1 MVKRVFQIIM
11 IMIMTF
17 AFIGI
22 LQTVVNAADEEGN
35 VVVVLDPGHGGS
47 DPGAANSRFGLRES
61 EINYKIAIYAK
72 EELEKYEGVKV
83 YLTRYADN
91 PSIYDRGEFAKN
103 YNADLVVSIHI
114 NSSTSQSARGAEIW
128 VTQDNS
134 QVEYYEGSKIVGEK
148 ILYRLA
154 RLGLQDHGVST
165 RSGKPNEWYPS
176 GVVKDYY
183 GIIRYPM
190 NYGIRSLLVEHCYIS
205 SDADCQQF
213 LNSDEK
219 LKNLGVADAQ
229 GIVEAYNL
237 QLKGQGREPVRQM
250 RLDKTEL
257 ELEISSTN
265 PEPTAQLN
273 TIITPTNAYMQG
285 ADWYSSNPDV
295 VRVWNGHLRG
305 LKEGEATITAISW
318 NNQRIA
324 KCKVRVTKPAVPV
337 TDITVDK
344 TSQTV
349 NIDETGDI
357 IVSFNP
363 SNATNQTLVWESSD
377 PEVVRI
383 WNGHFRGL
391 KEGKSIITATSI
403 AGGKQVSCEVYVKD
417 PSKIY
422 LEDINLEKTEY
433 QININEAIDIPFEI
447 TPENATNAE
456 LDWISSN
463 PDILRVYNNRF
474 RGLQA
479 GTAEVII
486 RTRIG
491 PVVEKRIKVTIKDPG
506 TVQDIILD
514 KTEYTINEDE
524 AVDIPFKVK
533 PEFAT
538 NGELDWISS
547 NPDILR
553 VYNNRF
559 RGLKEGTAEVI
570 IRTRTGPMVEK
581 RIQVRVVKPGKTY
594 VESVTTDQEEYT
606 AYVGQAI
613 DLTYDYAPTNSENA
627 QFEWYAEDQEIIR
640 VYNNRFRGL
649 KEGTTNIV
657 VKTLDGL
664 YVKKI
669 KVTIKGSQ
677 VNVQDII
684 LDQTEYTVDENEA
697 VDIPFSYT
705 PEYATNAEFDWI
717 SSNPEILRVY
727 NNRFRG
733 LKEGVAEVIVRTR
746 DGSLEKR
753 IKVKVQKPGKV
764 YVEDIITDKE
774 EYVASVDEAVDL
786 TYTCTPQNS
795 ENTQLEWY
803 AENPE
808 IIRVYNNRFRGLK
821 KGTTYIVVRTLDGM
835 FEKKVKVTIQ

>member
-1 MVKRVFQIIM
+1 MKRVFQIIM
-11 IMIMTF
+11 IMIVAF
-17 AFIGI
+17 VFIGI
-22 LQTVVNAADEEGN
+22 LQTTVNAADEEGN
-35 VVVVLDPGHGGS
+35 LVIVLDPGHGGS
-47 DPGAANSRFGLRES
+47 DPGASNSRFGLKES
-61 EINYKIAIYAK
+61 DINYKIATYAK
-72 EELEKYEGVKV
+72 QELERYEGVKV
-83 YLTRYADN
+83 YLTRYADC
-91 PSIYDRGEFAKN
+91 PSIYDRGEFAKR

-114 NSSTSQSARGAEIW
+114 NSSESQSARGAEVW

-134 QVEYYEGSKIVGEK
+134 QVEYYERSKIVGEK

-165 RSGKPNEWYPS
+165 CSGQPNEWYPS
-176 GVVKDYY
+176 GIVKDYY

-213 LNSDEK
+213 LNSDAK

-250 RLDKTEL
+250 RLNTTEL
-257 ELEISSTN
+257 QLEISNTN

-305 LKEGEATITAISW
+305 LKEGVSTITAISW

-324 KCKVRVTKPAVPV
+324 KCTVRVTKSAVPV
-337 TDITVDK
+337 TNITVDK

-349 NIDETGDI
+349 NINETGDI

-363 SNATNQTLVWESSD
+363 SNATNKTLVWESSD

-391 KEGKSIITATSI
+391 KEGRSTITATSI
-403 AGGKQVSCEVYVKD
+403 AGGKQASCVVYVKD

-422 LEDINLEKTEY
+422 LTDIQLEKTDY
-433 QININEAIDIPFEI
+433 QININQAVDIPFTI
-447 TPENATNAE
+447 TPENATNAA

-463 PDILRVYNNRF
+463 PDVLRVYNNRF
-474 RGLQA
+474 RGLKA

-486 RTRIG
+486 RTRTG

-506 TVQDIILD
+506 KVQDIVLD
-514 KTEYTINEDE
+514 KTEYTVNENQ
-524 AVDIPFKVK
+524 AVDISFKVT

-538 NGELDWISS
+538 NAELDWISS
-547 NPDILR
+547 NPNILR

-581 RIQVRVVKPGKTY
+581 RIQVKVVKPGKIY
-594 VESVTTDQEEYT
+594 VESVTTDQAEYT
-606 AYVGQAI
+606 AYIGQAI
-613 DLTYDYAPTNSENA
+613 DLSYNYAPANSNNA
-627 QFEWYAEDQEIIR
+627 QFEWYAENPNIIR

-649 KEGTTNIV
+649 AKGTTNIV

-669 KVTIKGSQ
+669 KVTIKDPGK
-677 VNVQDII
+677 VKDIV
-684 LDQTEYTVDENEA
+684 LNTTQYTVCENEA
-697 VDIPFSYT
+697 GDIPFSYT
-705 PEYATNAEFDWI
+705 PQYATNAQFDWI

-733 LKEGVAEVIVRTR
+733 LKEGVADVIVRTR

-753 IKVKVQKPGKV
+753 IKVKVQKKGKV
-764 YVEDIITDKE
+764 YVKDITTDKE
-774 EYVASVDEAVDL
+774 EYVAKVNEAVDL
-786 TYTCTPQNS
+786 TYSCTPQNS
-795 ENTQLEWY
+795 QNAQLEWY

-835 FEKKVKVTIQ
+835 FEKKIKVTIQ

>member
-1 MVKRVFQIIM
+1 MKRVFQIIM
-11 IMIMTF
+11 IMIVAF
-17 AFIGI
+17 VFIGI
-22 LQTVVNAADEEGN
+22 LQTTVNAADKEGN
-35 VVVVLDPGHGGS
+35 LVIVLDPGHGGS
-47 DPGAANSRFGLRES
+47 DPGASNGRFGLKES
-61 EINYKIAIYAK
+61 DINYKIAIYAK
-72 EELEKYEGVKV
+72 QELERYEGVKV
-83 YLTRYADN
+83 YLTRYADC
-91 PSIYDRGEFAKN
+91 PSIYDRGEFAKR

-114 NSSTSQSARGAEIW
+114 NSSESQSARGAEVW

-134 QVEYYEGSKIVGEK
+134 QVEYYERSKIVGEK

-165 RSGKPNEWYPS
+165 RSGQPNEWYPS
-176 GVVKDYY
+176 GIVKDYY

-213 LNSDEK
+213 LNSDAK

-250 RLDKTEL
+250 RLNTTEL
-257 ELEISSTN
+257 QLEISNTN
-265 PEPTAQLN
+265 PEPTTQLN

-285 ADWYSSNPDV
+285 ADWYSSNLDV

-305 LKEGEATITAISW
+305 LKEGVSTITAISW

-324 KCKVRVTKPAVPV
+324 KCTVRVTKSAVPV
-337 TDITVDK
+337 TNITVDK

-349 NIDETGDI
+349 NINETGDI

-363 SNATNQTLVWESSD
+363 SNATNKTLVWESSD

-391 KEGKSIITATSI
+391 KEGKSTITATSI
-403 AGGKQVSCEVYVKD
+403 AGGKQASCVVYVKD

-422 LEDINLEKTEY
+422 LTDIQLKKTDY
-433 QININEAIDIPFEI
+433 QININQAVDIPFTI
-447 TPENATNAE
+447 TPENATNAA

-463 PDILRVYNNRF
+463 PDVLRVYNNRF
-474 RGLQA
+474 RGLKA

-486 RTRIG
+486 RTRTG

-506 TVQDIILD
+506 KVQDIVLD
-514 KTEYTINEDE
+514 KTEYTVNENQ
-524 AVDIPFKVK
+524 AVDISFKVT

-538 NGELDWISS
+538 NAELDWISS
-547 NPDILR
+547 NPNILR

-581 RIQVRVVKPGKTY
+581 RIQVKVVKPGKTY
-594 VESVTTDQEEYT
+594 VESVTTDQAEYT
-606 AYVGQAI
+606 AYIGQAI
-613 DLTYDYAPTNSENA
+613 DLSYNYAPANSNNA
-627 QFEWYAEDQEIIR
+627 QFEWYAENPNIIR

-649 KEGTTNIV
+649 AKGTTNIV

-669 KVTIKGSQ
+669 KVTIKDPGK
-677 VNVQDII
+677 VKDIV
-684 LDQTEYTVDENEA
+684 LNTTQYTVYENEA

-705 PEYATNAEFDWI
+705 PQYATNAQFDWI
-717 SSNPEILRVY
+717 SSNPKILRVY

-733 LKEGVAEVIVRTR
+733 LKEGVADVIVRTR

-753 IKVKVQKPGKV
+753 IKVKVQKKGKV
-764 YVEDIITDKE
+764 YVKDITTDKE
-774 EYVASVDEAVDL
+774 EYVAKVNEAVDL
-786 TYTCTPQNS
+786 TYSCTPQNS
-795 ENTQLEWY
+795 QNAQLEWY

-835 FEKKVKVTIQ
+835 FEKKIKVTIQ

>member
-1 MVKRVFQIIM
+1 
-11 IMIMTF
+11 
-17 AFIGI
+17 
-22 LQTVVNAADEEGN
+22 
-35 VVVVLDPGHGGS
+35 
-47 DPGAANSRFGLRES
+47 
-61 EINYKIAIYAK
+61 
-72 EELEKYEGVKV
+72 
-83 YLTRYADN
+83 
-91 PSIYDRGEFAKN
+91 
-103 YNADLVVSIHI
+103 
-114 NSSTSQSARGAEIW
+114 
-128 VTQDNS
+128 
-134 QVEYYEGSKIVGEK
+134 
-148 ILYRLA
+148 
-154 RLGLQDHGVST
+154 
-165 RSGKPNEWYPS
+165 
-176 GVVKDYY
+176 
-183 GIIRYPM
+183 
-190 NYGIRSLLVEHCYIS
+190 
-205 SDADCQQF
+205 
-213 LNSDEK
+213 
-219 LKNLGVADAQ
+219 
-229 GIVEAYNL
+229 
-237 QLKGQGREPVRQM
+237 
-250 RLDKTEL
+250 
-257 ELEISSTN
+257 
-265 PEPTAQLN
+265 
-273 TIITPTNAYMQG
+273 MQG

-295 VRVWNGHLRG
+295 VRVWNGHIRG
-305 LKEGEATITAISW
+305 LKEGVSTITAISW

-324 KCKVRVTKPAVPV
+324 KCTVRVTKPAVPV
-337 TDITVDK
+337 TNITVDK

-349 NIDETGDI
+349 NINETGDI
-357 IVSFNP
+357 IVSFTP

-391 KEGKSIITATSI
+391 KEGKSTITATSI

-422 LEDINLEKTEY
+422 LEDIQLEKTDY
-433 QININEAIDIPFEI
+433 QININEAIDIPFKI
-447 TPENATNAE
+447 TPENATNGE

-463 PDILRVYNNRF
+463 PDILRVYDNRF
-474 RGLQA
+474 RGLKA

-486 RTRIG
+486 RTRTG

-506 TVQDIILD
+506 KVQDIILD
-514 KTEYTINEDE
+514 KAEYTINENQ
-524 AVDIPFKVK
+524 AVDISYKVT

-570 IRTRTGPMVEK
+570 IRTRTGPVVEK
-581 RIQVRVVKPGKTY
+581 RIQVKVVKPGKTY

-606 AYVGQAI
+606 AYIGQAI
-613 DLTYDYAPTNSENA
+613 DLSYNYAPANSTNA
-627 QFEWYAEDQEIIR
+627 QFEWYAENPNIIR

-649 KEGTTNIV
+649 AKGTTNIV

-669 KVTIKGSQ
+669 KVTIKDPGK
-677 VNVQDII
+677 VKDIVLNTI
-684 LDQTEYTVDENEA
+684 EYTVYENEA

-733 LKEGVAEVIVRTR
+733 LKEGVAEVIVKTR

-753 IKVKVQKPGKV
+753 IKVKVQKKGKV

-774 EYVASVDEAVDL
+774 EYVASVNEAVDL

-795 ENTQLEWY
+795 QNTQLEWY

-821 KGTTYIVVRTLDGM
+821 KGTTNIVVRTLDGM
-835 FEKKVKVTIQ
+835 FEKKIKVTIQ

>member
-1 MVKRVFQIIM
+1 MKRVFQIIM
-11 IMIMTF
+11 IMIVAF
-17 AFIGI
+17 VFIGI
-22 LQTVVNAADEEGN
+22 LQTTVNAADKEGN
-35 VVVVLDPGHGGS
+35 LVIVLDPGHGGS
-47 DPGAANSRFGLRES
+47 DPGAPNSRFGLKES
-61 EINYKIAIYAK
+61 DINYKIAIYAK
-72 EELEKYEGVKV
+72 QELERYEGVKV
-83 YLTRYADN
+83 YLTRYADC
-91 PSIYDRGEFAKN
+91 PSIYDRGEFAKR

-114 NSSTSQSARGAEIW
+114 NSSESQSARGAEVW

-134 QVEYYEGSKIVGEK
+134 QVEYYERSKIVGEK

-165 RSGKPNEWYPS
+165 RSGQPNEWYPS
-176 GVVKDYY
+176 GIVKDYY

-213 LNSDEK
+213 LNSDAK

-250 RLDKTEL
+250 RLNTTEL
-257 ELEISSTN
+257 QLEISNTN
-265 PEPTAQLN
+265 PEPTTQLN

-305 LKEGEATITAISW
+305 LKEGVSTITAISW

-324 KCKVRVTKPAVPV
+324 KCTVRVTKSAVPV
-337 TDITVDK
+337 TNITVDK

-349 NIDETGDI
+349 NINETGDI

-363 SNATNQTLVWESSD
+363 SNATNKTLVWESSD

-391 KEGKSIITATSI
+391 KEGKSTITATSI
-403 AGGKQVSCEVYVKD
+403 AGGKQASCVVYVKD

-422 LEDINLEKTEY
+422 LTDIQLEKTDY
-433 QININEAIDIPFEI
+433 QININQAVDIPFTI
-447 TPENATNAE
+447 TPENATNAA

-463 PDILRVYNNRF
+463 PDVLRVYNNRF
-474 RGLQA
+474 RGLKA

-486 RTRIG
+486 RTRTG

-506 TVQDIILD
+506 KVQDIVLD
-514 KTEYTINEDE
+514 KTEYTVNENQ
-524 AVDIPFKVK
+524 AVDISFKVT

-538 NGELDWISS
+538 NAELDWISS
-547 NPDILR
+547 NPNILR

-581 RIQVRVVKPGKTY
+581 RIQVKVVKPGKTY
-594 VESVTTDQEEYT
+594 VESVTTDQAEYT
-606 AYVGQAI
+606 AYIGQAI
-613 DLTYDYAPTNSENA
+613 DLSYNYAPANSNNA
-627 QFEWYAEDQEIIR
+627 QFEWYAENPNIIR

-649 KEGTTNIV
+649 AKGTTNIV

-669 KVTIKGSQ
+669 KVTIKDPGK
-677 VNVQDII
+677 VKDIV
-684 LDQTEYTVDENEA
+684 LNTTQYTVYENEA

-705 PEYATNAEFDWI
+705 PQYATNAQFDWI
-717 SSNPEILRVY
+717 SSNPKILRVY

-733 LKEGVAEVIVRTR
+733 LKEGVADVIVRTR

-753 IKVKVQKPGKV
+753 IKVKVQKKGKV
-764 YVEDIITDKE
+764 YVKDITTDKE
-774 EYVASVDEAVDL
+774 EYVAKVNEAVDL
-786 TYTCTPQNS
+786 TYSCTPQNS
-795 ENTQLEWY
+795 QNAQLEWY

-835 FEKKVKVTIQ
+835 FEKKIKVTIQ

>member
-1 MVKRVFQIIM
+1 MKLIKRIFQIVI
-11 IMIMTF
+11 IIITAF

-22 LQTVVNAADEEGN
+22 LETTANAADEEGN
-35 VVVVLDPGHGGS
+35 FVIVLDPGHGGS
-47 DPGAANSRFGLRES
+47 DPGAANSKFGLKES
-61 EINYKIAIYAK
+61 NVNYKIATYAK
-72 EELEKYEGVKV
+72 QELEKYEGVKV
-83 YLTRYADN
+83 YLTRYADC

-134 QVEYYEGSKIVGEK
+134 QVEYYEGSKMVGEK

-165 RSGKPNEWYPS
+165 RSGQPNEWYPS
-176 GVVKDYY
+176 GIVKDYY

-205 SDADCQQF
+205 SDADCQEF
-213 LNSDEK
+213 LNSDAK

-250 RLDKTEL
+250 KLDKTEL
-257 ELEISSTN
+257 ELEISNTN

-305 LKEGEATITAISW
+305 LKEGTSTITAISW

-324 KCKVRVTKPAVPV
+324 KCTVRVTKPAVPV
-337 TDITVDK
+337 NNITVDK

-357 IVSFNP
+357 LVSFQP

-403 AGGKQVSCEVYVKD
+403 AGGKQASCEVYVKD
-417 PSKIY
+417 SSKIY
-422 LEDINLEKTEY
+422 LEDIDLEKTDY
-433 QININEAIDIPFEI
+433 QINVNEAIDIPFTI
-447 TPENATNAE
+447 TPEN
-456 LDWISSN
+456 
-463 PDILRVYNNRF
+463 
-474 RGLQA
+474 
-479 GTAEVII
+479 
-486 RTRIG
+486 
-491 PVVEKRIKVTIKDPG
+491 
-506 TVQDIILD
+506 
-514 KTEYTINEDE
+514 
-524 AVDIPFKVK
+524 
-533 PEFAT
+533 AT

-559 RGLKEGTAEVI
+559 RGLKPGTAEVI

-581 RIQVRVVKPGKTY
+581 RIQVKVVKPGKTY

-606 AYVGQAI
+606 AYIGQAI
-613 DLTYDYAPTNSENA
+613 DLSYTYAPSNSTNA
-627 QFEWYAEDQEIIR
+627 QFEWYAENPEIIR

-649 KEGTTNIV
+649 AKGTTNIV

-669 KVTIKGSQ
+669 KVTIKDPGK
-677 VNVQDII
+677 VKDIV
-684 LDQTEYTVDENEA
+684 LNTTEYTVDENEA
-697 VDIPFSYT
+697 VDIPFTYT

-717 SSNPEILRVY
+717 SSNPEIVRVY

-733 LKEGVAEVIVRTR
+733 LKEGVADVIVRTR
-746 DGSLEKR
+746 DGSVEKR
-753 IKVKVQKPGKV
+753 IKVKVQKPGKI
-764 YVEDIITDKE
+764 YVKDIITDKE
-774 EYVASVDEAVDL
+774 QYVANVDEAVDL

-795 ENTQLEWY
+795 QNVQLEWY

-821 KGTTYIVVRTLDGM
+821 KGTTYIVVKTLDGM
-835 FEKKVKVTIQ
+835 FEKKIKVTIQ

>member
-1 MVKRVFQIIM
+1 MKRVFQIIM
-11 IMIMTF
+11 IMIVAF
-17 AFIGI
+17 VFIGI
-22 LQTVVNAADEEGN
+22 LQATVNAADKEGN
-35 VVVVLDPGHGGS
+35 LVIVLDPGHGGS
-47 DPGAANSRFGLRES
+47 DPGASNSRFGLKES
-61 EINYKIAIYAK
+61 DINYKIAIYAK
-72 EELEKYEGVKV
+72 QELERYEGVKV
-83 YLTRYADN
+83 YLTRYADC
-91 PSIYDRGEFAKN
+91 PSIYDRGEFAKR

-114 NSSTSQSARGAEIW
+114 NSSESQSARGAEVW

-134 QVEYYEGSKIVGEK
+134 QVEYYERSKIVGEK

-165 RSGKPNEWYPS
+165 RSGQPNEWYPS
-176 GVVKDYY
+176 GIVKDYY

-213 LNSDEK
+213 LNSDAK

-250 RLDKTEL
+250 RLNTTEL
-257 ELEISSTN
+257 QLEISNTN
-265 PEPTAQLN
+265 PEPTTQLN

-305 LKEGEATITAISW
+305 LKEGVSTITAISW

-324 KCKVRVTKPAVPV
+324 KCTVRVTKSAVPV
-337 TDITVDK
+337 TNITVDK

-349 NIDETGDI
+349 NINETGDI

-363 SNATNQTLVWESSD
+363 SNATNKTLVWESSD

-403 AGGKQVSCEVYVKD
+403 AGGKQASCVVYVKD
-417 PSKIY
+417 PSKNY
-422 LEDINLEKTEY
+422 LTDIQLEKTDY
-433 QININEAIDIPFEI
+433 QININQAVDIPFEV
-447 TPENATNAE
+447 TPKNATNAE
-456 LDWISSN
+456 LDWSSSN
-463 PDILRVYNNRF
+463 PDVLRVYNNRF
-474 RGLQA
+474 RGLKA

-486 RTRIG
+486 RTRTG

-506 TVQDIILD
+506 KVQDIVLD
-514 KTEYTINEDE
+514 KTEYTVNENQ
-524 AVDIPFKVK
+524 AVDISFKVT

-538 NGELDWISS
+538 NAELDWISS
-547 NPDILR
+547 NPNILR

-581 RIQVRVVKPGKTY
+581 RIQVKVVKPGKTY
-594 VESVTTDQEEYT
+594 VESVTTDQAEYT
-606 AYVGQAI
+606 AYIGQAI
-613 DLTYDYAPTNSENA
+613 DLSYNYAPANSNNA
-627 QFEWYAEDQEIIR
+627 QFEWYAENPNIIR

-649 KEGTTNIV
+649 AKGTTNIV

-669 KVTIKGSQ
+669 KVTIKDPGK
-677 VNVQDII
+677 VKDIV
-684 LDQTEYTVDENEA
+684 LNTTQYTVYENEA

-705 PEYATNAEFDWI
+705 PQYATNAQFDWI
-717 SSNPEILRVY
+717 SSDPEILRVY

-733 LKEGVAEVIVRTR
+733 LKEGVADVIVRTR
-746 DGSLEKR
+746 DGSLEKK
-753 IKVKVQKPGKV
+753 IKVKVQKKGKV
-764 YVEDIITDKE
+764 YVKDITTDKE
-774 EYVASVDEAVDL
+774 EYVAKVNEAVDL
-786 TYTCTPQNS
+786 TYSCTPQNS
-795 ENTQLEWY
+795 QNAQFEWY

-835 FEKKVKVTIQ
+835 FEKKIKVTIQ

>member
-1 MVKRVFQIIM
+1 MVKRVFRIIIIM
-11 IMIMTF
+11 IMAF

-22 LQTVVNAADEEGN
+22 LQTTVNAADEEGN
-35 VVVVLDPGHGGS
+35 FVVVLDPGHGGS
-47 DPGAANSRFGLRES
+47 DPGASNSRFGLKES
-61 EINYKIAIYAK
+61 DINYKIATYAK
-72 EELEKYEGVKV
+72 QELERYEGVKV
-83 YLTRYADN
+83 YLTRYADC

-114 NSSTSQSARGAEIW
+114 NSSGSQSARGAEVW

-134 QVEYYEGSKIVGEK
+134 QVEYYEGSKMVGEK

-165 RSGKPNEWYPS
+165 RSGQPNEWYPS

-205 SDADCQQF
+205 SDADCQEF
-213 LNSDEK
+213 LNSDAK

-257 ELEISSTN
+257 ELEISNTN

-305 LKEGEATITAISW
+305 LKEGVSTITVISW

-324 KCKVRVTKPAVPV
+324 KCTVRVTKPAVPV

-357 IVSFNP
+357 IVSFTP

-391 KEGKSIITATSI
+391 KEGKSTITATSI

-422 LEDINLEKTEY
+422 LEDIQLEKTDY
-433 QININEAIDIPFEI
+433 QININEAIDIPFKI
-447 TPENATNAE
+447 TPENATNGE

-486 RTRIG
+486 RTRTG

-506 TVQDIILD
+506 TVQDILLD
-514 KTEYTINEDE
+514 QTEYTINENE
-524 AVDIPFKVK
+524 AVDISFKVT

-581 RIQVRVVKPGKTY
+581 RIQVRVVKPGKIY

-606 AYVGQAI
+606 AYIGQAI
-613 DLTYDYAPTNSENA
+613 DLSYNYAPSNSTNA
-627 QFEWYAEDQEIIR
+627 QFEWYAENPNIIR

-649 KEGTTNIV
+649 AKGTTNIV

-669 KVTIKGSQ
+669 KITIKDPGK
-677 VNVQDII
+677 VKDIV
-684 LDQTEYTVDENEA
+684 LNTTEYTVYENEA

-753 IKVKVQKPGKV
+753 IKIKVQKPGKV

-795 ENTQLEWY
+795 QNVQLEWY

-835 FEKKVKVTIQ
+835 FEKKIKVTIQ

>member
-1 MVKRVFQIIM
+1 MKRVFQIIM
-11 IMIMTF
+11 IMIVAF
-17 AFIGI
+17 VFIGI
-22 LQTVVNAADEEGN
+22 LQTTVNAADEEGN
-35 VVVVLDPGHGGS
+35 LVIVLDPGHGGS
-47 DPGAANSRFGLRES
+47 DPGASNSRFGLKES
-61 EINYKIAIYAK
+61 DINYKIATYAK
-72 EELEKYEGVKV
+72 QELERYEGVKV
-83 YLTRYADN
+83 YLTRYADC
-91 PSIYDRGEFAKN
+91 PSIYDRGEFAKR

-114 NSSTSQSARGAEIW
+114 NSSESQSARGAEVW

-134 QVEYYEGSKIVGEK
+134 QVEYYERSKIVGEK

-165 RSGKPNEWYPS
+165 CSGQPNEWYPS
-176 GVVKDYY
+176 GIVKDYY

-213 LNSDEK
+213 LNSDAK

-250 RLDKTEL
+250 RLNTTEL
-257 ELEISSTN
+257 QLEISNTN

-305 LKEGEATITAISW
+305 LKEGVSTITAISW

-324 KCKVRVTKPAVPV
+324 KCTVRVTKSAVPV
-337 TDITVDK
+337 TNITVDK

-349 NIDETGDI
+349 NINETGDI

-363 SNATNQTLVWESSD
+363 SNATNKTLVWESSD

-391 KEGKSIITATSI
+391 KEGRSTITATSI
-403 AGGKQVSCEVYVKD
+403 AGGKQASCVVYVKD

-422 LEDINLEKTEY
+422 LTDIQLEKTDY
-433 QININEAIDIPFEI
+433 QININQAVDIPFTI
-447 TPENATNAE
+447 TPENATNAA

-463 PDILRVYNNRF
+463 PDVLRVYNNRF
-474 RGLQA
+474 RGLKA

-486 RTRIG
+486 RTRTG

-506 TVQDIILD
+506 KVQDIVLD
-514 KTEYTINEDE
+514 KTEYTVNENQ
-524 AVDIPFKVK
+524 AVDISFKVT

-538 NGELDWISS
+538 NAELDWISS
-547 NPDILR
+547 NPNILR

-581 RIQVRVVKPGKTY
+581 RIQVKVVKPGKIY
-594 VESVTTDQEEYT
+594 VESVTTDQAEYT
-606 AYVGQAI
+606 AYIGQAI
-613 DLTYDYAPTNSENA
+613 DLSYNYAPANSNNA
-627 QFEWYAEDQEIIR
+627 QFEWYAENPNIIR

-649 KEGTTNIV
+649 AKGTTNIV

-669 KVTIKGSQ
+669 KVTIKDPGK
-677 VNVQDII
+677 VKDIV
-684 LDQTEYTVDENEA
+684 LNTTQYTVCENEA

-705 PEYATNAEFDWI
+705 PQYATNAQFDWI

-753 IKVKVQKPGKV
+753 ITVKVQKKGKV
-764 YVEDIITDKE
+764 YVKDITTDKE
-774 EYVASVDEAVDL
+774 EYVASVNEAVDL

-795 ENTQLEWY
+795 QNTQLEWY

-821 KGTTYIVVRTLDGM
+821 KGTTNIVVRTLDGM
-835 FEKKVKVTIQ
+835 FEKKIKVTIQ

>member
-1 MVKRVFQIIM
+1 MKRVFQIIM
-11 IMIMTF
+11 IMIVAF
-17 AFIGI
+17 VFIGI
-22 LQTVVNAADEEGN
+22 LQTTVNAADKEGN
-35 VVVVLDPGHGGS
+35 LVIVLDPGHGGS
-47 DPGAANSRFGLRES
+47 DPGASNGRFGLKES
-61 EINYKIAIYAK
+61 DINYKIAIYAK
-72 EELEKYEGVKV
+72 QELERYEGVKV
-83 YLTRYADN
+83 YLTRYADC
-91 PSIYDRGEFAKN
+91 PSIYDRGEFAKR

-114 NSSTSQSARGAEIW
+114 NSSESQSARGAEVW

-134 QVEYYEGSKIVGEK
+134 QVEYYERSKIVGEK

-165 RSGKPNEWYPS
+165 RSGQPNEWYPS
-176 GVVKDYY
+176 GIVKDYY

-213 LNSDEK
+213 LNSDAK

-250 RLDKTEL
+250 RLNTTEL
-257 ELEISSTN
+257 QLEISNTN
-265 PEPTAQLN
+265 PEPTTQLN

-285 ADWYSSNPDV
+285 ADWYSSNLDV

-305 LKEGEATITAISW
+305 LKEGVSTITAISW

-324 KCKVRVTKPAVPV
+324 KCTVRVTKSAVPV
-337 TDITVDK
+337 TNITVDK

-349 NIDETGDI
+349 NINETGDI

-363 SNATNQTLVWESSD
+363 SNATNKTLVWESSN

-391 KEGKSIITATSI
+391 KEGKSTITATSI
-403 AGGKQVSCEVYVKD
+403 AGGKQASCVVYVKD

-422 LEDINLEKTEY
+422 LTDIQLEKTDY
-433 QININEAIDIPFEI
+433 QININQAVDIPFTI
-447 TPENATNAE
+447 TPENATNAA

-463 PDILRVYNNRF
+463 PDVLRVYNNRF
-474 RGLQA
+474 RGLKA

-486 RTRIG
+486 RTRTG

-506 TVQDIILD
+506 KVQDIVLD
-514 KTEYTINEDE
+514 KTEYTVNENQ
-524 AVDIPFKVK
+524 AVDISFKVT

-538 NGELDWISS
+538 NAELDWISS
-547 NPDILR
+547 NPNILR

-581 RIQVRVVKPGKTY
+581 RIQVKVVKPGKTY
-594 VESVTTDQEEYT
+594 VESVTTDQAEYT
-606 AYVGQAI
+606 AYIGQAI
-613 DLTYDYAPTNSENA
+613 DLSYNYAPANSNNA
-627 QFEWYAEDQEIIR
+627 QFEWYAENPNIIR

-649 KEGTTNIV
+649 AKGTTNIV

-669 KVTIKGSQ
+669 KVTIKDPGK
-677 VNVQDII
+677 VKDIV
-684 LDQTEYTVDENEA
+684 LNTTQYTVYENEA

-705 PEYATNAEFDWI
+705 PQYATNAQFDWI
-717 SSNPEILRVY
+717 SSNPKILRVY

-733 LKEGVAEVIVRTR
+733 LKEGVADVIVRTR

-753 IKVKVQKPGKV
+753 IKVKVQKKGKV
-764 YVEDIITDKE
+764 YVKDITTDKE
-774 EYVASVDEAVDL
+774 EYVAKVNEAVDL
-786 TYTCTPQNS
+786 TYSCTPQNS
-795 ENTQLEWY
+795 QNAQLEWY

-835 FEKKVKVTIQ
+835 FEKKIKVTIQ

>member
-1 MVKRVFQIIM
+1 MRKRVFQIIF
-11 IMIMTF
+11 IMMMAF
-17 AFIGI
+17 VFIGI
-22 LQTVVNAADEEGN
+22 LQTTANAADEEGN
-35 VVVVLDPGHGGS
+35 FVVVLDPGHGGS
-47 DPGAANSRFGLRES
+47 DPGAANSRFGLKES
-61 EINYKIAIYAK
+61 DINYKIAIYAK
-72 EELEKYEGVKV
+72 QELERYEGVKV

-114 NSSTSQSARGAEIW
+114 NSSGSQSARGAEVW

-134 QVEYYEGSKIVGEK
+134 QVEYYERSKVVGEK

-165 RSGKPNEWYPS
+165 RSGQPNEWYPS

-213 LNSDEK
+213 LNSDAK

-250 RLDKTEL
+250 KLDKTEL
-257 ELEISSTN
+257 ELEISNTN

-273 TIITPTNAYMQG
+273 AIITPTNAYMQG

-295 VRVWNGHLRG
+295 VRVWNGHIRG
-305 LKEGEATITAISW
+305 LKEGVSTITAISW

-324 KCKVRVTKPAVPV
+324 KCTVRVTKPAVPV
-337 TDITVDK
+337 TNITVDK

-349 NIDETGDI
+349 NINETGDI
-357 IVSFNP
+357 IVSFTP

-391 KEGKSIITATSI
+391 KEGKSTITATSI

-422 LEDINLEKTEY
+422 LEDIQLEKTDY
-433 QININEAIDIPFEI
+433 QININEAIDISFKI
-447 TPENATNAE
+447 TPEN
-456 LDWISSN
+456 
-463 PDILRVYNNRF
+463 
-474 RGLQA
+474 
-479 GTAEVII
+479 
-486 RTRIG
+486 
-491 PVVEKRIKVTIKDPG
+491 
-506 TVQDIILD
+506 
-514 KTEYTINEDE
+514 
-524 AVDIPFKVK
+524 
-533 PEFAT
+533 AT

-559 RGLKEGTAEVI
+559 RGLKAGTAEVI
-570 IRTRTGPMVEK
+570 IRTRTGPVVEK
-581 RIQVRVVKPGKTY
+581 RIQVKVVKPGKTY

-606 AYVGQAI
+606 AYIGQAI
-613 DLTYDYAPTNSENA
+613 DLSYNYAPSNSTNA
-627 QFEWYAEDQEIIR
+627 QFEWYAENPNIIR

-649 KEGTTNIV
+649 TKGTTNIV

-669 KVTIKGSQ
+669 KVTIKDPGK
-677 VNVQDII
+677 VKNIV
-684 LDQTEYTVDENEA
+684 LNTTEYTVYENEA

-705 PEYATNAEFDWI
+705 PEYATNAQFDWI

-753 IKVKVQKPGKV
+753 ITVKVQKKGKV
-764 YVEDIITDKE
+764 YVKDITTDKE
-774 EYVASVDEAVDL
+774 EYVASVNEAVDL

-795 ENTQLEWY
+795 QNTQLEWY

-821 KGTTYIVVRTLDGM
+821 KGTTNIVVRTLDGM
-835 FEKKVKVTIQ
+835 FEKKIKVTIQ

>member
-1 MVKRVFQIIM
+1 MMKRVFQIII
-11 IMIMTF
+11 IMIMAF
-17 AFIGI
+17 ACIGI
-22 LQTVVNAADEEGN
+22 LQTTVNAADEEGN
-35 VVVVLDPGHGGS
+35 FVVVLDPGHGGS
-47 DPGAANSRFGLRES
+47 DPGASNSRFGLKES
-61 EINYKIAIYAK
+61 DINYKIATYAK
-72 EELEKYEGVKV
+72 QELERYEGVKV
-83 YLTRYADN
+83 YLTRYADC

-114 NSSTSQSARGAEIW
+114 NSSGSQSARGAEVW

-134 QVEYYEGSKIVGEK
+134 QVEYYEGSKMVGEK

-165 RSGKPNEWYPS
+165 RSGRPNEWYPS

-213 LNSDEK
+213 LNSDAK

-237 QLKGQGREPVRQM
+237 QLKGQGRKPVRQM

-257 ELEISSTN
+257 ELEISNTN

-295 VRVWNGHLRG
+295 VRVWNGHIRG
-305 LKEGEATITAISW
+305 LKEGVSTITAISW

-324 KCKVRVTKPAVPV
+324 KCTVRVTKPAVPV
-337 TDITVDK
+337 TNITVDK

-349 NIDETGDI
+349 NINETGDI
-357 IVSFNP
+357 IVSFTP

-391 KEGKSIITATSI
+391 KEGKSTITATSI

-422 LEDINLEKTEY
+422 LEDIQLEKTDY
-433 QININEAIDIPFEI
+433 QININEAIDIPFKI
-447 TPENATNAE
+447 TPENATNGE

-463 PDILRVYNNRF
+463 PDILRVYDNRF
-474 RGLQA
+474 RGLKA

-486 RTRIG
+486 RTRTG

-506 TVQDIILD
+506 KVQDIILD
-514 KTEYTINEDE
+514 KAEYTINENQ
-524 AVDIPFKVK
+524 AVDISYKVT

-570 IRTRTGPMVEK
+570 IRTRTGPVVEK
-581 RIQVRVVKPGKTY
+581 RIQVKVVKPGKTY

-606 AYVGQAI
+606 AYIGQAI
-613 DLTYDYAPTNSENA
+613 DLSYNYAPANSTNA
-627 QFEWYAEDQEIIR
+627 QFEWYAENPNIIR

-649 KEGTTNIV
+649 AKGTTNIV

-669 KVTIKGSQ
+669 KVTIKDPGK
-677 VNVQDII
+677 VKDIVLNTI
-684 LDQTEYTVDENEA
+684 EYTVYENEA

-733 LKEGVAEVIVRTR
+733 LKEGVAEVIVKTR

-753 IKVKVQKPGKV
+753 IKVKVQKKGKV

-774 EYVASVDEAVDL
+774 EYVASVNEAVDL

-795 ENTQLEWY
+795 QNTQLEWY

-821 KGTTYIVVRTLDGM
+821 KGTTNIVVRTLDGM
-835 FEKKVKVTIQ
+835 FEKKIKVTIQ

>member
-1 MVKRVFQIIM
+1 MKRVFQIIM
-11 IMIMTF
+11 IMIVAF
-17 AFIGI
+17 VFIGI
-22 LQTVVNAADEEGN
+22 LQTTVNAADEEGN
-35 VVVVLDPGHGGS
+35 LVIVLDPGHGGS
-47 DPGAANSRFGLRES
+47 DPGASNSRFGLKES
-61 EINYKIAIYAK
+61 DINYKIAIYAK
-72 EELEKYEGVKV
+72 QELERYEGVKV
-83 YLTRYADN
+83 YLTRYADC
-91 PSIYDRGEFAKN
+91 PSIYDRGEFAKR

-114 NSSTSQSARGAEIW
+114 NSSESQSARGAEVW

-134 QVEYYEGSKIVGEK
+134 QVEYYERSKIVGEK

-154 RLGLQDHGVST
+154 RLGLQDYGVST
-165 RSGKPNEWYPS
+165 RSGQPNEWYPS
-176 GVVKDYY
+176 GIVKDYY

-213 LNSDEK
+213 LNSDAK

-250 RLDKTEL
+250 RLNTTEL
-257 ELEISSTN
+257 QLEISNTN
-265 PEPTAQLN
+265 PEPTTQLN

-305 LKEGEATITAISW
+305 LKEGVSTITAISW

-324 KCKVRVTKPAVPV
+324 KCTVRVTKSAVPV
-337 TDITVDK
+337 TNITVDK

-349 NIDETGDI
+349 NINETGDI

-363 SNATNQTLVWESSD
+363 SNATNKTLVWESSD

-403 AGGKQVSCEVYVKD
+403 AGGKQASCVVYVKD
-417 PSKIY
+417 PSKNY
-422 LEDINLEKTEY
+422 LTDIQLEKTDY
-433 QININEAIDIPFEI
+433 QININQAVDIPFEV
-447 TPENATNAE
+447 TPKNATNAE
-456 LDWISSN
+456 LDWSSSN
-463 PDILRVYNNRF
+463 PDVLRVYNNRF
-474 RGLQA
+474 RGLKA

-486 RTRIG
+486 RTRTG

-506 TVQDIILD
+506 KVQDIVLD
-514 KTEYTINEDE
+514 KTEYTVNENQ
-524 AVDIPFKVK
+524 AVDISFKVT

-538 NGELDWISS
+538 NAELDWISS
-547 NPDILR
+547 NPNILR

-581 RIQVRVVKPGKTY
+581 RIQVKVVKPGKTY
-594 VESVTTDQEEYT
+594 VESVTTDQAEYT
-606 AYVGQAI
+606 AYIGQAI
-613 DLTYDYAPTNSENA
+613 DLSYNYAPANSNNA
-627 QFEWYAEDQEIIR
+627 QFEWYAENPNIIR

-649 KEGTTNIV
+649 AKGTTNIV

-669 KVTIKGSQ
+669 KVTIKDLGK
-677 VNVQDII
+677 VKDIV
-684 LDQTEYTVDENEA
+684 LNTTQYTVYENEA

-705 PEYATNAEFDWI
+705 PQYATNAQFDWI
-717 SSNPEILRVY
+717 SSDPEILRVY

-733 LKEGVAEVIVRTR
+733 LKEGVADVIVRTR
-746 DGSLEKR
+746 DGSLEKK
-753 IKVKVQKPGKV
+753 IKVKVQKKGKV
-764 YVEDIITDKE
+764 YVKDITTDKE
-774 EYVASVDEAVDL
+774 EYVAKVNEAVDL
-786 TYTCTPQNS
+786 TYSCTPQNS
-795 ENTQLEWY
+795 QNAQLEWY

-835 FEKKVKVTIQ
+835 FEKKIKVTIQ

>member
-1 MVKRVFQIIM
+1 MKRVFQIIM
-11 IMIMTF
+11 IMIVAF
-17 AFIGI
+17 VFIGI
-22 LQTVVNAADEEGN
+22 LQTTVNAADEEGN
-35 VVVVLDPGHGGS
+35 LVIVLDPGHGGS
-47 DPGAANSRFGLRES
+47 DPGASNSRFGLKES
-61 EINYKIAIYAK
+61 DINYKIATYAK
-72 EELEKYEGVKV
+72 QELERYEGVKV
-83 YLTRYADN
+83 YLTRYADC
-91 PSIYDRGEFAKN
+91 PSIYDRGEFAKR

-114 NSSTSQSARGAEIW
+114 NSSGSQSARGAEVW

-134 QVEYYEGSKIVGEK
+134 QVEYYERSKIVGEK

-165 RSGKPNEWYPS
+165 RSGQPNEWYPS
-176 GVVKDYY
+176 GIVKDYY

-213 LNSDEK
+213 LNSDAK

-250 RLDKTEL
+250 RLNTTEL
-257 ELEISSTN
+257 QLEISNTN

-273 TIITPTNAYMQG
+273 TLITPTNAYMQG

-324 KCKVRVTKPAVPV
+324 KCKVKVTRATVPV
-337 TDITVDK
+337 TNITVDK
-344 TSQTV
+344 SSQTV
-349 NIDETGDI
+349 NINETGDI

-363 SNATNQTLVWESSD
+363 SNATNKTLVWESSD

-391 KEGKSIITATSI
+391 KEGKSTITATSI
-403 AGGKQVSCEVYVKD
+403 AGGKQASCVVYVKD

-422 LEDINLEKTEY
+422 LTDIQLEKTDY
-433 QININEAIDIPFEI
+433 QININQAVDIPFKI
-447 TPENATNAE
+447 TPENATNTA

-463 PDILRVYNNRF
+463 PDVLKVYNNRF
-474 RGLQA
+474 RGLKA

-486 RTRIG
+486 RTRTG

-506 TVQDIILD
+506 KVQDIVLD
-514 KTEYTINEDE
+514 KTEYTVNENQ
-524 AVDIPFKVK
+524 AVDIPFKVT

-538 NGELDWISS
+538 NAELDWISS
-547 NPDILR
+547 NPNILR

-581 RIQVRVVKPGKTY
+581 RIQVKVVKPGKIY
-594 VESVTTDQEEYT
+594 VESVTTDQTEYT
-606 AYVGQAI
+606 AYIGQAI
-613 DLTYDYAPTNSENA
+613 DLSYNYAPSNSTNA
-627 QFEWYAEDQEIIR
+627 QFEWYAENPNIIR

-649 KEGTTNIV
+649 AKGTTNIV

-664 YVKKI
+664 FVKKI
-669 KVTIKGSQ
+669 KVTIKDPGK
-677 VNVQDII
+677 VKDIV
-684 LDQTEYTVDENEA
+684 LNTTQYTVYENEA
-697 VDIPFSYT
+697 IDIPFSYT
-705 PEYATNAEFDWI
+705 PQYATNAQFDWI

-733 LKEGVAEVIVRTR
+733 LKEGVADVIVRTR

-753 IKVKVQKPGKV
+753 ITVKVQKKGKV
-764 YVEDIITDKE
+764 YVKDITTDKE
-774 EYVASVDEAVDL
+774 EYVAKVNEAVDL

-795 ENTQLEWY
+795 QNTQLEWY
-803 AENPE
+803 AENPQ

-821 KGTTYIVVRTLDGM
+821 KGTTNIVVRTLDGM
-835 FEKKVKVTIQ
+835 FEKKIKVTIQ

>member
-1 MVKRVFQIIM
+1 MKRVFQIIM
-11 IMIMTF
+11 IMIVAF
-17 AFIGI
+17 VFIGI
-22 LQTVVNAADEEGN
+22 LQTTVNAADEEGN
-35 VVVVLDPGHGGS
+35 LVIVLDPGHGGS
-47 DPGAANSRFGLRES
+47 DPGASNSRFGLKES
-61 EINYKIAIYAK
+61 DINYKIATYAK
-72 EELEKYEGVKV
+72 QELERYEGVKV
-83 YLTRYADN
+83 YLTRYADC
-91 PSIYDRGEFAKN
+91 PSIYDRGEFAKR

-114 NSSTSQSARGAEIW
+114 NSSGSQSARGAEVW

-134 QVEYYEGSKIVGEK
+134 QVEYYERSKIVGEK

-165 RSGKPNEWYPS
+165 RSGQPNEWYPS
-176 GVVKDYY
+176 GIVKDYY

-213 LNSDEK
+213 LNSDAK

-250 RLDKTEL
+250 RLNTTEL
-257 ELEISSTN
+257 QLEISNTN

-273 TIITPTNAYMQG
+273 TLITPTNAYMQG

-324 KCKVRVTKPAVPV
+324 KCKVKVTRATVPV
-337 TDITVDK
+337 TNITVDK
-344 TSQTV
+344 SSQTV
-349 NIDETGDI
+349 NINETGDI

-363 SNATNQTLVWESSD
+363 SNATNKTLVWESSD

-391 KEGKSIITATSI
+391 KEGKSTITATSI
-403 AGGKQVSCEVYVKD
+403 AGGKQASCVVYVKD

-422 LEDINLEKTEY
+422 LTDIQLEKTDY
-433 QININEAIDIPFEI
+433 QININQAVDIPFKI
-447 TPENATNAE
+447 TPENATNTA

-463 PDILRVYNNRF
+463 PDVLKVYNNRF
-474 RGLQA
+474 RGLKA

-486 RTRIG
+486 RTRTG

-506 TVQDIILD
+506 KVQDIVLD
-514 KTEYTINEDE
+514 KTEYTVNENQ
-524 AVDIPFKVK
+524 AVDIPFKVT

-538 NGELDWISS
+538 NAELDWISS
-547 NPDILR
+547 NPNILR

-581 RIQVRVVKPGKTY
+581 RIQVKVVKPGKIY
-594 VESVTTDQEEYT
+594 VESVTTDQTEYT
-606 AYVGQAI
+606 AYIGQAI
-613 DLTYDYAPTNSENA
+613 DLSYNYAPSNSTNA
-627 QFEWYAEDQEIIR
+627 KFEWYAENPNIIR

-649 KEGTTNIV
+649 AKGTTNIV

-664 YVKKI
+664 FVKKI
-669 KVTIKGSQ
+669 KVTIKDPGK
-677 VNVQDII
+677 VKDIV
-684 LDQTEYTVDENEA
+684 LNTTQYTVYENEA
-697 VDIPFSYT
+697 IDIPFSYT
-705 PEYATNAEFDWI
+705 PQYATNAQFDWI

-733 LKEGVAEVIVRTR
+733 LKEGVADVIVRTR

-753 IKVKVQKPGKV
+753 ITVKVQKKGKV
-764 YVEDIITDKE
+764 YVKDITTDKE
-774 EYVASVDEAVDL
+774 EYVAKVNEAVDL

-795 ENTQLEWY
+795 QNTQLEWY
-803 AENPE
+803 AENPQ

-821 KGTTYIVVRTLDGM
+821 KGTTNIVVRTLDGM
-835 FEKKVKVTIQ
+835 FEKKIKVTIQ

>member
-35 VVVVLDPGHGGS
+35 FVVVLDPGHGGS

-265 PEPTAQLN
+265 PGPTAQLN

-447 TPENATNAE
+447 TPENATNA
-456 LDWISSN
+456 
-463 PDILRVYNNRF
+463 
-474 RGLQA
+474 
-479 GTAEVII
+479 
-486 RTRIG
+486 
-491 PVVEKRIKVTIKDPG
+491 
-506 TVQDIILD
+506 
-514 KTEYTINEDE
+514 
-524 AVDIPFKVK
+524 
-533 PEFAT
+533 
-538 NGELDWISS
+538 ELDWISS

-821 KGTTYIVVRTLDGM
+821 KGTTYIVVRTLDGV
-835 FEKKVKVTIQ
+835 FEKKIKVTIQ

>member
-1 MVKRVFQIIM
+1 MKRVFQIIM
-11 IMIMTF
+11 IMIVAF
-17 AFIGI
+17 VFIGI
-22 LQTVVNAADEEGN
+22 LQATVNAADKEGN
-35 VVVVLDPGHGGS
+35 LVIVLDPGHGGS
-47 DPGAANSRFGLRES
+47 DPGASNSRFGLKES
-61 EINYKIAIYAK
+61 DINYKIAIYAK
-72 EELEKYEGVKV
+72 QELERYEGVKV
-83 YLTRYADN
+83 YLTRYADC
-91 PSIYDRGEFAKN
+91 PSIYDRGEFAKR

-114 NSSTSQSARGAEIW
+114 NSSESQSARGAEVW

-134 QVEYYEGSKIVGEK
+134 QVEYYERSKIVGEK

-165 RSGKPNEWYPS
+165 RSGQPNEWYPS
-176 GVVKDYY
+176 GIVKDYY

-213 LNSDEK
+213 LNSDAK

-250 RLDKTEL
+250 RLNTTEL
-257 ELEISSTN
+257 QLEISNTN
-265 PEPTAQLN
+265 PEPTTQLN

-305 LKEGEATITAISW
+305 LKEGVSTITAISW

-324 KCKVRVTKPAVPV
+324 KCTVRVTKSAVPV
-337 TDITVDK
+337 TNITVDK

-349 NIDETGDI
+349 NINETGDI

-363 SNATNQTLVWESSD
+363 SNATNKTLVWESSD

-403 AGGKQVSCEVYVKD
+403 AGGKQASCVVYVKD
-417 PSKIY
+417 PSKNY
-422 LEDINLEKTEY
+422 LTDIQLEKTDY
-433 QININEAIDIPFEI
+433 QININQAVDIPFEV
-447 TPENATNAE
+447 TPKNATNAE
-456 LDWISSN
+456 LDWSSSN
-463 PDILRVYNNRF
+463 PDVLRVYNNRF
-474 RGLQA
+474 RGLKA

-486 RTRIG
+486 RTRTG

-506 TVQDIILD
+506 KVQDIVLD
-514 KTEYTINEDE
+514 KTEYTVNENQ
-524 AVDIPFKVK
+524 AVDISFKVT

-538 NGELDWISS
+538 NAELDWISS
-547 NPDILR
+547 NPNILR

-581 RIQVRVVKPGKTY
+581 RIQVKVVKPGKTY
-594 VESVTTDQEEYT
+594 VESVTTDQAEYT
-606 AYVGQAI
+606 AYIGQAI
-613 DLTYDYAPTNSENA
+613 DLSYNYAPANSNNA
-627 QFEWYAEDQEIIR
+627 QFEWYAENPNIIR

-649 KEGTTNIV
+649 AKGTTNIV

-669 KVTIKGSQ
+669 KVTIKDPGK
-677 VNVQDII
+677 VKDIV
-684 LDQTEYTVDENEA
+684 LNTTQYTVYENEA

-705 PEYATNAEFDWI
+705 PQYATNAQFDWI
-717 SSNPEILRVY
+717 SSDPEILRVY

-733 LKEGVAEVIVRTR
+733 LKEGVADVIVRTR
-746 DGSLEKR
+746 DGSLEKK
-753 IKVKVQKPGKV
+753 IKVKVQKKGKV
-764 YVEDIITDKE
+764 YVKDITTDKE
-774 EYVASVDEAVDL
+774 EYVAKVNEAVDL
-786 TYTCTPQNS
+786 TYSCTPQNS
-795 ENTQLEWY
+795 QNAQLEWY

-835 FEKKVKVTIQ
+835 FEKKIKVTIQ

>member
-1 MVKRVFQIIM
+1 MKRVFQIIM
-11 IMIMTF
+11 IMIVAF
-17 AFIGI
+17 VFIGI
-22 LQTVVNAADEEGN
+22 LQATVNAADKEGN
-35 VVVVLDPGHGGS
+35 LVIVLDPGHGGS
-47 DPGAANSRFGLRES
+47 DPGASNSRFGLKES
-61 EINYKIAIYAK
+61 DINYKIAIYAK
-72 EELEKYEGVKV
+72 QELERYEGVKV
-83 YLTRYADN
+83 YLTRYADC
-91 PSIYDRGEFAKN
+91 PSIYDRGEFAKR

-114 NSSTSQSARGAEIW
+114 NSSESQSARGAEVW

-134 QVEYYEGSKIVGEK
+134 QVEYYERSKIVGEK

-154 RLGLQDHGVST
+154 RLGLQDYGVST
-165 RSGKPNEWYPS
+165 RSGQPNEWYPS
-176 GVVKDYY
+176 GIVKDYY

-213 LNSDEK
+213 LNSDAK

-250 RLDKTEL
+250 RLNTTEL
-257 ELEISSTN
+257 QLEISNTN
-265 PEPTAQLN
+265 PEPTTQLN

-305 LKEGEATITAISW
+305 LKEGVSTITAISW

-324 KCKVRVTKPAVPV
+324 KCTVRVTKPAVPV
-337 TDITVDK
+337 TNITVDK

-349 NIDETGDI
+349 NINETGDI

-363 SNATNQTLVWESSD
+363 SNATNKTLVWESSD

-403 AGGKQVSCEVYVKD
+403 AGGKQASCVVYVKD
-417 PSKIY
+417 PSKNY
-422 LEDINLEKTEY
+422 LTDIQLEKTDY
-433 QININEAIDIPFEI
+433 QININQAVDIPFEV
-447 TPENATNAE
+447 TPKNATNAE
-456 LDWISSN
+456 LDWSSSN
-463 PDILRVYNNRF
+463 PDVLRVYNNRF
-474 RGLQA
+474 RGLKA

-486 RTRIG
+486 RTRTG

-506 TVQDIILD
+506 KVQDIVLD
-514 KTEYTINEDE
+514 KTEYTVNENQ
-524 AVDIPFKVK
+524 AVDISFKVT

-538 NGELDWISS
+538 NAELDWISS
-547 NPDILR
+547 NPNILR

-581 RIQVRVVKPGKTY
+581 RIQVKVVKPGKTY
-594 VESVTTDQEEYT
+594 VESVTTDQAEYT
-606 AYVGQAI
+606 AYIGQAI
-613 DLTYDYAPTNSENA
+613 DLSYNYAPANSNNA
-627 QFEWYAEDQEIIR
+627 QFEWYAENPNIIR

-649 KEGTTNIV
+649 AKGTTNIV

-669 KVTIKGSQ
+669 KVTIKDPGK
-677 VNVQDII
+677 VKDIV
-684 LDQTEYTVDENEA
+684 LNTTQYTVYENEA

-705 PEYATNAEFDWI
+705 PQYATNAQFDWI
-717 SSNPEILRVY
+717 SSDPEILRVY

-733 LKEGVAEVIVRTR
+733 LKEGVADVIVRTR
-746 DGSLEKR
+746 DGSLEKK
-753 IKVKVQKPGKV
+753 IKVKVQKKGKV
-764 YVEDIITDKE
+764 YVKDITTDKE
-774 EYVASVDEAVDL
+774 EYVAKVNEAVDL
-786 TYTCTPQNS
+786 TYSCTPQNS
-795 ENTQLEWY
+795 QNAQLEWY

-835 FEKKVKVTIQ
+835 FEKKIKVTIQ

>member
-1 MVKRVFQIIM
+1 MKRVFQIIM
-11 IMIMTF
+11 IMIVAF
-17 AFIGI
+17 VFIGI
-22 LQTVVNAADEEGN
+22 LQTTVNAADEEGN
-35 VVVVLDPGHGGS
+35 LVIVLDPGHGGS
-47 DPGAANSRFGLRES
+47 DPGASNSRFGLKES
-61 EINYKIAIYAK
+61 DINYKIATYAK
-72 EELEKYEGVKV
+72 QELERYEGVKV
-83 YLTRYADN
+83 YLTRYADC
-91 PSIYDRGEFAKN
+91 PSIYDRGEFAKR

-114 NSSTSQSARGAEIW
+114 NSSESQSARGAEVW

-134 QVEYYEGSKIVGEK
+134 QVEYYERSKIVGEK

-165 RSGKPNEWYPS
+165 RSGQPNEWYPS
-176 GVVKDYY
+176 GIVKDYY

-213 LNSDEK
+213 LNSDAK

-250 RLDKTEL
+250 RLNTTEL
-257 ELEISSTN
+257 QLEISNTN

-305 LKEGEATITAISW
+305 LKEGVSTITAISW

-324 KCKVRVTKPAVPV
+324 KCTVRVTKSAVPV
-337 TDITVDK
+337 TNITVDK

-349 NIDETGDI
+349 NINETGDI

-363 SNATNQTLVWESSD
+363 SNATNKTLVWESSD

-391 KEGKSIITATSI
+391 KEGKSTITATSI
-403 AGGKQVSCEVYVKD
+403 AGGKQASCVVYVKD

-422 LEDINLEKTEY
+422 LTDIQLEKTDY
-433 QININEAIDIPFEI
+433 QININQAVDIPFTI
-447 TPENATNAE
+447 TPENATNAA

-463 PDILRVYNNRF
+463 PDVLRVYNNRF
-474 RGLQA
+474 RGLKA

-486 RTRIG
+486 RTRTG

-506 TVQDIILD
+506 KVQDIVLD
-514 KTEYTINEDE
+514 KTEYTVNENQ
-524 AVDIPFKVK
+524 AVDISFKVT

-538 NGELDWISS
+538 NAELDWISS
-547 NPDILR
+547 NPNILR

-581 RIQVRVVKPGKTY
+581 RIQVKVVKPGKTY
-594 VESVTTDQEEYT
+594 VESVTTDQAEYT
-606 AYVGQAI
+606 AYIGQAI
-613 DLTYDYAPTNSENA
+613 DLSYNYAPANSNNA
-627 QFEWYAEDQEIIR
+627 QFEWYAENPNIIR

-649 KEGTTNIV
+649 AKGTTNIV

-669 KVTIKGSQ
+669 KVTIKDPGK
-677 VNVQDII
+677 VKDIV
-684 LDQTEYTVDENEA
+684 LNTTQYTVYENEA

-705 PEYATNAEFDWI
+705 PQYATNAQFDWI
-717 SSNPEILRVY
+717 SNNPEILRVY

-733 LKEGVAEVIVRTR
+733 LKEGVADVIVRTK

-753 IKVKVQKPGKV
+753 IKVKVQKKGKV
-764 YVEDIITDKE
+764 YVKDITTDKE
-774 EYVASVDEAVDL
+774 EYVAKVNEAVDL
-786 TYTCTPQNS
+786 TYSCTPQNS
-795 ENTQLEWY
+795 QNAQLEWY

-835 FEKKVKVTIQ
+835 FEKKIKVTIQ

>member
-1 MVKRVFQIIM
+1 MKRVFQIIM
-11 IMIMTF
+11 IMIVAF
-17 AFIGI
+17 VFIGI
-22 LQTVVNAADEEGN
+22 LQATVNAADKEGN
-35 VVVVLDPGHGGS
+35 LVIVLDPGHGGS
-47 DPGAANSRFGLRES
+47 DPGASNSRFGLKES
-61 EINYKIAIYAK
+61 DINYKIAIYAK
-72 EELEKYEGVKV
+72 QELERYEGVKV
-83 YLTRYADN
+83 YLTRYADC
-91 PSIYDRGEFAKN
+91 PSIYDRGEFAKR

-114 NSSTSQSARGAEIW
+114 NSSESQSARGAEVW

-134 QVEYYEGSKIVGEK
+134 QVEYYERSKIVGEK

-154 RLGLQDHGVST
+154 RLGLQDYGVST
-165 RSGKPNEWYPS
+165 RSGQPNEWYPS
-176 GVVKDYY
+176 GIVKDYY

-213 LNSDEK
+213 LNSDAK

-250 RLDKTEL
+250 RLNTTEL
-257 ELEISSTN
+257 QLEISNTN
-265 PEPTAQLN
+265 PEPTTQLN

-305 LKEGEATITAISW
+305 LKEGVSTITAISW

-324 KCKVRVTKPAVPV
+324 KCTVRVTKSAVPV
-337 TDITVDK
+337 TNITVDK

-349 NIDETGDI
+349 NINETGDI

-363 SNATNQTLVWESSD
+363 SNATNKTLVWESSD

-403 AGGKQVSCEVYVKD
+403 AGGKQASCVVYVKD
-417 PSKIY
+417 PSKNY
-422 LEDINLEKTEY
+422 LTDIQLEKTDY
-433 QININEAIDIPFEI
+433 QININQAVDIPFEV
-447 TPENATNAE
+447 TPKNATNAE
-456 LDWISSN
+456 LDWSSSN
-463 PDILRVYNNRF
+463 PDVLRVYNNRF
-474 RGLQA
+474 RGLKA

-486 RTRIG
+486 RTRTG

-506 TVQDIILD
+506 KVQDIVLD
-514 KTEYTINEDE
+514 KTEYTVNENQ
-524 AVDIPFKVK
+524 AVDISFKVT

-538 NGELDWISS
+538 NAELDWISS
-547 NPDILR
+547 NPNILR

-581 RIQVRVVKPGKTY
+581 RIQVKVVKPGKTY
-594 VESVTTDQEEYT
+594 VESVTTDQAEYT
-606 AYVGQAI
+606 AYIGQAI
-613 DLTYDYAPTNSENA
+613 DLSYNYAPANSNNA
-627 QFEWYAEDQEIIR
+627 QFEWYAENPNIIR

-649 KEGTTNIV
+649 AKGTTNIV

-669 KVTIKGSQ
+669 KVTIKDPGK
-677 VNVQDII
+677 VKDIV
-684 LDQTEYTVDENEA
+684 LNTTQYTVYENEA

-705 PEYATNAEFDWI
+705 PQYATNAQFDWI
-717 SSNPEILRVY
+717 SSDPEILRVY

-733 LKEGVAEVIVRTR
+733 LKEGVADVIVRTR
-746 DGSLEKR
+746 DGSLEKK
-753 IKVKVQKPGKV
+753 IKVKVQKKGKV
-764 YVEDIITDKE
+764 YVKDITTDKE
-774 EYVASVDEAVDL
+774 EYVAKVNEAVDL
-786 TYTCTPQNS
+786 TYSCTPQNS
-795 ENTQLEWY
+795 QNAQLEWY

-835 FEKKVKVTIQ
+835 FEKKIKVTIQ

>member
-1 MVKRVFQIIM
+1 MKLIKRIFQIVI
-11 IMIMTF
+11 IIITAF

-22 LQTVVNAADEEGN
+22 LETTANAADEEGN
-35 VVVVLDPGHGGS
+35 FVIVLDPGHGGS
-47 DPGAANSRFGLRES
+47 DPGAANSKFGLKES
-61 EINYKIAIYAK
+61 NVNYKIATYAK
-72 EELEKYEGVKV
+72 QELEKYEGVKV
-83 YLTRYADN
+83 YLTRYADC

-134 QVEYYEGSKIVGEK
+134 QVEYYEGSKMVGEK

-165 RSGKPNEWYPS
+165 RSGQPNEWYPS
-176 GVVKDYY
+176 GIVKDYY

-205 SDADCQQF
+205 SDADCQEF
-213 LNSDEK
+213 LNSDAK

-250 RLDKTEL
+250 KLDKTEL
-257 ELEISSTN
+257 ELEISNTN

-305 LKEGEATITAISW
+305 LKEGTSTITAISW

-324 KCKVRVTKPAVPV
+324 KCTVRVTKPAVPV
-337 TDITVDK
+337 NNITVDK

-357 IVSFNP
+357 LVSFQP

-403 AGGKQVSCEVYVKD
+403 AGGKQASCEVYVKD
-417 PSKIY
+417 SSKIY
-422 LEDINLEKTEY
+422 LEDIDLEKTDY
-433 QININEAIDIPFEI
+433 QINVNEAIDISFTI
-447 TPENATNAE
+447 TPEN
-456 LDWISSN
+456 
-463 PDILRVYNNRF
+463 
-474 RGLQA
+474 
-479 GTAEVII
+479 
-486 RTRIG
+486 
-491 PVVEKRIKVTIKDPG
+491 
-506 TVQDIILD
+506 
-514 KTEYTINEDE
+514 
-524 AVDIPFKVK
+524 
-533 PEFAT
+533 AT

-559 RGLKEGTAEVI
+559 RGLKPGTAEVI

-581 RIQVRVVKPGKTY
+581 RIQVKVVKPGKTY

-606 AYVGQAI
+606 AYIGQAI
-613 DLTYDYAPTNSENA
+613 DLSYTYAPSNSTNA
-627 QFEWYAEDQEIIR
+627 QFEWYAENPEIIR

-649 KEGTTNIV
+649 AKGTTNIV

-669 KVTIKGSQ
+669 KVTIKDPGK
-677 VNVQDII
+677 VKDIV
-684 LDQTEYTVDENEA
+684 LNTTEYTVDENEA
-697 VDIPFSYT
+697 VDIPFTYT

-717 SSNPEILRVY
+717 SSNPEIVRVY

-733 LKEGVAEVIVRTR
+733 LKEGIADVIVRTR
-746 DGSLEKR
+746 DGSVEKR
-753 IKVKVQKPGKV
+753 IKVKVQKPGKI
-764 YVEDIITDKE
+764 YVKDIITDKE
-774 EYVASVDEAVDL
+774 QYVANVDEAVDL

-795 ENTQLEWY
+795 QNVQLEWY

-821 KGTTYIVVRTLDGM
+821 KGTTYIVVKTLDGM
-835 FEKKVKVTIQ
+835 FEKKIKVTIQ

>member
-1 MVKRVFQIIM
+1 MKLIKRIFQIVI
-11 IMIMTF
+11 IIITAF

-22 LQTVVNAADEEGN
+22 LETTANAADEEGN
-35 VVVVLDPGHGGS
+35 FVIVLDPGHGGS
-47 DPGAANSRFGLRES
+47 DPGAANSKFGLKES
-61 EINYKIAIYAK
+61 DVNYKIATYAK
-72 EELEKYEGVKV
+72 QELEKYEGVKV
-83 YLTRYADN
+83 YLTRYADC

-134 QVEYYEGSKIVGEK
+134 QVEYYEGSKMVGEK

-165 RSGKPNEWYPS
+165 RSGQPNEWYPS
-176 GVVKDYY
+176 GIVKDYY

-205 SDADCQQF
+205 SDADCQEF
-213 LNSDEK
+213 LNSDAK

-250 RLDKTEL
+250 KLDKTEL
-257 ELEISSTN
+257 ELEISNTN

-305 LKEGEATITAISW
+305 LKEGTSTITAISW

-324 KCKVRVTKPAVPV
+324 KCTVRVTKPAVPV
-337 TDITVDK
+337 NNITVDK

-357 IVSFNP
+357 LVSFQP

-403 AGGKQVSCEVYVKD
+403 AGGRQASCEVYVKD

-422 LEDINLEKTEY
+422 LEDIDLEKTDY
-433 QININEAIDIPFEI
+433 QINVNEAIDIPFTI
-447 TPENATNAE
+447 TPEN
-456 LDWISSN
+456 
-463 PDILRVYNNRF
+463 
-474 RGLQA
+474 
-479 GTAEVII
+479 
-486 RTRIG
+486 
-491 PVVEKRIKVTIKDPG
+491 
-506 TVQDIILD
+506 
-514 KTEYTINEDE
+514 
-524 AVDIPFKVK
+524 
-533 PEFAT
+533 AT

-559 RGLKEGTAEVI
+559 RGLKPGTAEVI

-581 RIQVRVVKPGKTY
+581 RIQVKVVKPGKTY

-606 AYVGQAI
+606 AYIGQAI
-613 DLTYDYAPTNSENA
+613 DLSYTYAPSNSTNA
-627 QFEWYAEDQEIIR
+627 QFEWYAENPEIIR

-649 KEGTTNIV
+649 AKGTTNIV

-669 KVTIKGSQ
+669 KVTIKDPGK
-677 VNVQDII
+677 VKDIV
-684 LDQTEYTVDENEA
+684 LNTTEYTVDENEA
-697 VDIPFSYT
+697 VDIPFTYT

-717 SSNPEILRVY
+717 SSNPEIVRVY

-733 LKEGVAEVIVRTR
+733 LKEGIADVIVRTR
-746 DGSLEKR
+746 DGSVEKR
-753 IKVKVQKPGKV
+753 IKVKVQKPGKI
-764 YVEDIITDKE
+764 YVKDIITDKE
-774 EYVASVDEAVDL
+774 QYVANVDEAVDL

-795 ENTQLEWY
+795 QNVQLEWY

-821 KGTTYIVVRTLDGM
+821 KGTTYIVVKTLDGM
-835 FEKKVKVTIQ
+835 FEKKIKVTIQ

>member
-1 MVKRVFQIIM
+1 MKRMYKIIIALIMV
-11 IMIMTF
+11 F

-22 LQTVVNAADEEGN
+22 LQTTVNAADEEGN
-35 VVVVLDPGHGGS
+35 FVVVLDPGHGGS
-47 DPGAANSRFGLRES
+47 DPGAANSKFGLKES
-61 EINYKIAIYAK
+61 DVNYKIAVYAK

-83 YLTRYADN
+83 YLTRYADC

-134 QVEYYEGSKIVGEK
+134 QVEYYEGSKMVGEK

-165 RSGKPNEWYPS
+165 RSGQPNEWYPS
-176 GVVKDYY
+176 GIVKDYY

-205 SDADCQQF
+205 SDADCEQF
-213 LNSDEK
+213 LNSDAK
-219 LKNLGVADAQ
+219 LKNLGVADAL

-250 RLDKTEL
+250 HLDKTEL
-257 ELEISSTN
+257 ELEMSNSN

-273 TIITPTNAYMQG
+273 TVITPTNAYMQG

-295 VRVWNGHLRG
+295 VRVWNGHIRG
-305 LKEGEATITAISW
+305 LKEGTATITAISW

-324 KCKVRVTKPAVPV
+324 KCTVRVTKPAVPV
-337 TDITVDK
+337 ESITVDK

-357 IVSFNP
+357 IVQFNP
-363 SNATNQTLVWESSD
+363 SNATNQNLVWESSD

-391 KEGKSIITATSI
+391 KEGKSVITATSI
-403 AGGKQVSCEVYVKD
+403 AGGKQASCEIYVKD
-417 PSKIY
+417 SSKVY
-422 LEDINLEKTEY
+422 LEDITLEKTQYEIGVD
-433 QININEAIDIPFEI
+433 QAIDIPFTI
-447 TPENATNAE
+447 TPTN
-456 LDWISSN
+456 
-463 PDILRVYNNRF
+463 
-474 RGLQA
+474 
-479 GTAEVII
+479 
-486 RTRIG
+486 
-491 PVVEKRIKVTIKDPG
+491 
-506 TVQDIILD
+506 
-514 KTEYTINEDE
+514 
-524 AVDIPFKVK
+524 
-533 PEFAT
+533 AT

-547 NPDILR
+547 NPDVLRVYNNRFRGLKPGTAEVIIRTRSGPVVEKRIQVTIKEPGKVQDIILDQTQYTVHENEAIDIPFSYTPQYASNAEFDWISSNSEIVR

-570 IRTRTGPMVEK
+570 VRTRDGSLEK
-581 RIQVRVVKPGKTY
+581 RIQVKVVKPGKIY
-594 VESVTTDQEEYT
+594 VENVVTDQEEYT
-606 AYVGQAI
+606 AYIGQAI
-613 DLTYDYAPTNSENA
+613 DLTYNYAPANSDNA
-627 QFEWYAEDQEIIR
+627 QFEWYAEDPEIIR

-649 KEGTTNIV
+649 AKGTTNII

-669 KVTIKGSQ
+669 KVTIQDAG
-677 VNVQDII
+677 NVQDIQ
-684 LDQTEYTVDENEA
+684 LDKIQYTINENEA

-705 PEYATNAEFDWI
+705 PQYASNAEFDWI
-717 SSNPEILRVY
+717 SSNPEVVRVY

-733 LKEGVAEVIVRTR
+733 LKEGIAEVIVRTR

-753 IKVKVQKPGKV
+753 ITVRVEKTGKV
-764 YVEDIITDKE
+764 YVEDIMTDKE
-774 EYVASVDEAVDL
+774 QYIAKVDEAVDL

-795 ENTQLEWY
+795 QNAQLEWY

-835 FEKKVKVTIQ
+835 FEKKIKVTIQ

>member
-1 MVKRVFQIIM
+1 MKRVFQIIM
-11 IMIMTF
+11 IMIVAF
-17 AFIGI
+17 VFIGI
-22 LQTVVNAADEEGN
+22 LQTTVNAADKEGN
-35 VVVVLDPGHGGS
+35 LVIVLDPGHGGS
-47 DPGAANSRFGLRES
+47 DPGASNSRFGLKES
-61 EINYKIAIYAK
+61 DINYKIAIYAK
-72 EELEKYEGVKV
+72 QELERYEGVKV
-83 YLTRYADN
+83 YLTRYADC
-91 PSIYDRGEFAKN
+91 PSIYDRGEFAKR

-114 NSSTSQSARGAEIW
+114 NSSESQSARGAEVW

-134 QVEYYEGSKIVGEK
+134 QVEYYERSKIVGEK

-165 RSGKPNEWYPS
+165 RSGQPNEWYPS
-176 GVVKDYY
+176 GIVKDYY

-213 LNSDEK
+213 LNSDAK

-250 RLDKTEL
+250 RLNTTEL
-257 ELEISSTN
+257 QLEISNTN

-285 ADWYSSNPDV
+285 ADWYSSNLDV

-305 LKEGEATITAISW
+305 LKEGVSTITAISW

-324 KCKVRVTKPAVPV
+324 KCTVRVTKSAVPI
-337 TDITVDK
+337 TNITVDK

-349 NIDETGDI
+349 NINETGDI

-363 SNATNQTLVWESSD
+363 SNATNKTLVWESSD

-391 KEGKSIITATSI
+391 KEGKSTITATSI
-403 AGGKQVSCEVYVKD
+403 AGGKQASCVVYVKD

-422 LEDINLEKTEY
+422 LTDIQLEKTDY
-433 QININEAIDIPFEI
+433 QININQAVDIPFTI
-447 TPENATNAE
+447 TPENATNAA

-463 PDILRVYNNRF
+463 PDVLRVYNNRF
-474 RGLQA
+474 RGLKA

-486 RTRIG
+486 RTRTG

-506 TVQDIILD
+506 KVQDIVLD
-514 KTEYTINEDE
+514 KTEYTVNENQ
-524 AVDIPFKVK
+524 AVDISFKVT

-538 NGELDWISS
+538 NAELDWISS
-547 NPDILR
+547 NPNILR

-581 RIQVRVVKPGKTY
+581 RIQVKVVKPGKTY
-594 VESVTTDQEEYT
+594 VESVTTDQAEYT
-606 AYVGQAI
+606 AYIGQAI
-613 DLTYDYAPTNSENA
+613 DLSYNYAPANSNNA
-627 QFEWYAEDQEIIR
+627 QFEWYAENPNIIR

-649 KEGTTNIV
+649 AKGTTNIV

-669 KVTIKGSQ
+669 KVTIKDPGK
-677 VNVQDII
+677 VKDIV
-684 LDQTEYTVDENEA
+684 LNTTQYTVYKNEA

-705 PEYATNAEFDWI
+705 PQYATNAQFDWI

-733 LKEGVAEVIVRTR
+733 LKEGVADVIVRTR
-746 DGSLEKR
+746 DGSLEKK
-753 IKVKVQKPGKV
+753 IKVKVQKKGKV
-764 YVEDIITDKE
+764 YVKDITTDKE
-774 EYVASVDEAVDL
+774 EYVAKVNEAVDL
-786 TYTCTPQNS
+786 TYSCTPQNS
-795 ENTQLEWY
+795 QNAQLEWY

-835 FEKKVKVTIQ
+835 FEKKIKVTIQ

>member
-1 MVKRVFQIIM
+1 MKRMYKIIIALIMV
-11 IMIMTF
+11 F

-22 LQTVVNAADEEGN
+22 LQTTVNAADEEGN
-35 VVVVLDPGHGGS
+35 FVVVLDPGHGGS
-47 DPGAANSRFGLRES
+47 DPGAANSKFGLKES
-61 EINYKIAIYAK
+61 DVNYKIAVYAK

-83 YLTRYADN
+83 YLTRYADC

-134 QVEYYEGSKIVGEK
+134 QVEYYEGSKMVGEK

-165 RSGKPNEWYPS
+165 RSGQPNEWYPS
-176 GVVKDYY
+176 GIVKDYY

-205 SDADCQQF
+205 SDADCEQF
-213 LNSDEK
+213 LNSDAK
-219 LKNLGVADAQ
+219 LKNLGVADAL

-250 RLDKTEL
+250 HLDKTEL
-257 ELEISSTN
+257 ELEMSNSN

-273 TIITPTNAYMQG
+273 TVITPTNAYMQG

-295 VRVWNGHLRG
+295 VRVWNGHIRG
-305 LKEGEATITAISW
+305 LKEGTATITAISW

-324 KCKVRVTKPAVPV
+324 KCTVRVTKPAVPV
-337 TDITVDK
+337 ESITVDK

-357 IVSFNP
+357 IVQFNP
-363 SNATNQTLVWESSD
+363 SNATNQNLVWESSD

-391 KEGKSIITATSI
+391 KEGKSVITATSI
-403 AGGKQVSCEVYVKD
+403 AGGKQASCEIYVKD
-417 PSKIY
+417 SSKVY
-422 LEDINLEKTEY
+422 LEDITLEKTQYEIGVD
-433 QININEAIDIPFEI
+433 QAIDIPFTI
-447 TPENATNAE
+447 TPTN
-456 LDWISSN
+456 
-463 PDILRVYNNRF
+463 
-474 RGLQA
+474 
-479 GTAEVII
+479 
-486 RTRIG
+486 
-491 PVVEKRIKVTIKDPG
+491 
-506 TVQDIILD
+506 
-514 KTEYTINEDE
+514 
-524 AVDIPFKVK
+524 
-533 PEFAT
+533 AT

-547 NPDILR
+547 NPDVLRVYNNRFRGLKPGTAEVIIRTRSGPVVEKRIQVTIKEPGKVQDIILDQTQYTVHENEAIDIPFSYTPQYASNAEFDWISSNSEIVR

-570 IRTRTGPMVEK
+570 VRTRDGSLEK
-581 RIQVRVVKPGKTY
+581 RIQVKVVKPGKIY
-594 VESVTTDQEEYT
+594 VENVVTDQEEYT
-606 AYVGQAI
+606 AYIGQAI
-613 DLTYDYAPTNSENA
+613 DLTYNYAPTNSDNA
-627 QFEWYAEDQEIIR
+627 QFEWYAEDPEIIR

-649 KEGTTNIV
+649 AKGTTNII

-669 KVTIKGSQ
+669 KVTIQDAG
-677 VNVQDII
+677 NVQDIQ
-684 LDQTEYTVDENEA
+684 LDKTQYTINENEA

-705 PEYATNAEFDWI
+705 PQYASNAEFDWI
-717 SSNPEILRVY
+717 SSNPEVVRVY

-733 LKEGVAEVIVRTR
+733 LKEGIAEVIVRTR

-753 IKVKVQKPGKV
+753 ITVRVEKTGKV
-764 YVEDIITDKE
+764 YVEDIMTDKE
-774 EYVASVDEAVDL
+774 QYIAKVDEAVDL

-795 ENTQLEWY
+795 QNAQLEWY

-835 FEKKVKVTIQ
+835 FEKKIKVTIQ

>member
-1 MVKRVFQIIM
+1 MKRVFQIIM
-11 IMIMTF
+11 IMIVAF
-17 AFIGI
+17 VFIGI
-22 LQTVVNAADEEGN
+22 LQTTVNAADEEGN
-35 VVVVLDPGHGGS
+35 LVIVLDPGHGGS
-47 DPGAANSRFGLRES
+47 DPGASNSRFGLKES
-61 EINYKIAIYAK
+61 DINYKIATYAK
-72 EELEKYEGVKV
+72 QELERYEGVKV
-83 YLTRYADN
+83 YLTRYADC
-91 PSIYDRGEFAKN
+91 PSIYDRGEFAKR

-114 NSSTSQSARGAEIW
+114 NSSESQSARGAEVW

-134 QVEYYEGSKIVGEK
+134 QVEYYERSKIVGEK

-165 RSGKPNEWYPS
+165 CSGQPNEWYPS
-176 GVVKDYY
+176 GIVKDYY

-213 LNSDEK
+213 LNSDAK

-250 RLDKTEL
+250 RLNTTEL
-257 ELEISSTN
+257 QLEISNTN

-295 VRVWNGHLRG
+295 IRVWNGHLRG
-305 LKEGEATITAISW
+305 LKEGVSTITAISW

-324 KCKVRVTKPAVPV
+324 KCTVRVTKSAVPV
-337 TDITVDK
+337 TNITVDK

-349 NIDETGDI
+349 NINETGDI

-363 SNATNQTLVWESSD
+363 SNATNKTLVWESSD

-391 KEGKSIITATSI
+391 KEGKSTITATSI
-403 AGGKQVSCEVYVKD
+403 AGGKQASCVVYVKD

-422 LEDINLEKTEY
+422 LTDIQLEKTDY
-433 QININEAIDIPFEI
+433 QININQAVDIPFTI
-447 TPENATNAE
+447 TPENATNAA

-463 PDILRVYNNRF
+463 PDVLRVYNNRF
-474 RGLQA
+474 RGLKA

-486 RTRIG
+486 RTRTG

-506 TVQDIILD
+506 KVQDIVLD
-514 KTEYTINEDE
+514 KTEYTVNENQ
-524 AVDIPFKVK
+524 AVDISFKVT

-538 NGELDWISS
+538 NAELDWISS
-547 NPDILR
+547 NPNILR

-581 RIQVRVVKPGKTY
+581 RIQVKVVKPGKTY
-594 VESVTTDQEEYT
+594 VESVTTDQAEYT
-606 AYVGQAI
+606 AYIGQAI
-613 DLTYDYAPTNSENA
+613 DLSYNYAPANSNNA
-627 QFEWYAEDQEIIR
+627 QFEWYAENPNIIR

-649 KEGTTNIV
+649 AKGTTNIV

-669 KVTIKGSQ
+669 KVTIKDPGK
-677 VNVQDII
+677 VKDIV
-684 LDQTEYTVDENEA
+684 LNTTQYTVYENEA

-705 PEYATNAEFDWI
+705 PQYATNAQFDWI
-717 SSNPEILRVY
+717 SSNPKILRVY

-733 LKEGVAEVIVRTR
+733 LKEGVADVIVRTR

-753 IKVKVQKPGKV
+753 IKVKVQKKGKV
-764 YVEDIITDKE
+764 YVKDITTDKE
-774 EYVASVDEAVDL
+774 EYVAKVNEAVDL
-786 TYTCTPQNS
+786 TYSCTPQNS
-795 ENTQLEWY
+795 QNAQLEWY

-835 FEKKVKVTIQ
+835 FEKKIKVTIQ

>member
-35 VVVVLDPGHGGS
+35 FVVVLDPGHGGS

-273 TIITPTNAYMQG
+273 T
-285 ADWYSSNPDV
+285 
-295 VRVWNGHLRG
+295 
-305 LKEGEATITAISW
+305 TITAISW

-403 AGGKQVSCEVYVKD
+403 VGGKQVSCEVYVKD

-506 TVQDIILD
+506 IVQDIILD

-524 AVDIPFKVK
+524 AVDIPFKVT

-581 RIQVRVVKPGKTY
+581 RIPVRVVKPGKTY
-594 VESVTTDQEEYT
+594 VESVTT
-606 AYVGQAI
+606 
-613 DLTYDYAPTNSENA
+613 
-627 QFEWYAEDQEIIR
+627 
-640 VYNNRFRGL
+640 
-649 KEGTTNIV
+649 
-657 VKTLDGL
+657 
-664 YVKKI
+664 
-669 KVTIKGSQ
+669 
-677 VNVQDII
+677 
-684 LDQTEYTVDENEA
+684 DQTEYTVDENEA

>member
-17 AFIGI
+17 AFVGI

-35 VVVVLDPGHGGS
+35 FVVVLDPGHGGS
-47 DPGAANSRFGLRES
+47 DPGAANSKFGLKES
-61 EINYKIAIYAK
+61 DINYKIAIYAK

-83 YLTRYADN
+83 YLTRYANN

-114 NSSTSQSARGAEIW
+114 NSSTSQSVRGAEVW

-154 RLGLQDHGVST
+154 RLGLQDHGVSI

-176 GVVKDYY
+176 GIVKDYY

-205 SDADCQQF
+205 SDADCQEF
-213 LNSDEK
+213 LNSDAK

-486 RTRIG
+486 RTRTG

-506 TVQDIILD
+506 TVQDILLD
-514 KTEYTINEDE
+514 QTEYTINENE
-524 AVDIPFKVK
+524 AVDISFKVT

-581 RIQVRVVKPGKTY
+581 RIQVRVVKPGKIY

-606 AYVGQAI
+606 AYIGQAI
-613 DLTYDYAPTNSENA
+613 DLSYNYAPSNSTNA
-627 QFEWYAEDQEIIR
+627 QFEWYAENPNIIR

-649 KEGTTNIV
+649 AKGTTNIV

-669 KVTIKGSQ
+669 KVTIKDPGK
-677 VNVQDII
+677 VKDIV
-684 LDQTEYTVDENEA
+684 LNTTQYTVYENEA

-705 PEYATNAEFDWI
+705 PQYATNAQFDWI

-733 LKEGVAEVIVRTR
+733 LKEGVADVIVRTR
-746 DGSLEKR
+746 DGSLEKK
-753 IKVKVQKPGKV
+753 IKVKVQKKGKV
-764 YVEDIITDKE
+764 YVKDITTDKE
-774 EYVASVDEAVDL
+774 EYVAKVNEAVDL
-786 TYTCTPQNS
+786 TYSCTPQNS
-795 ENTQLEWY
+795 QNAQLEWY

-835 FEKKVKVTIQ
+835 FEKKIKVTIQ

>member
-1 MVKRVFQIIM
+1 MKRVFQIIM
-11 IMIMTF
+11 IMIVAF
-17 AFIGI
+17 VFIGI
-22 LQTVVNAADEEGN
+22 LQTTVNAADEEGN
-35 VVVVLDPGHGGS
+35 LVIVLDPGHGGS
-47 DPGAANSRFGLRES
+47 DPGASNSRFGLKES
-61 EINYKIAIYAK
+61 DINYKIATYAK
-72 EELEKYEGVKV
+72 QELERYEGVKV
-83 YLTRYADN
+83 YLTRYADC
-91 PSIYDRGEFAKN
+91 PSIYDRGEFAKR

-114 NSSTSQSARGAEIW
+114 NSSGSQSARGAEVW

-134 QVEYYEGSKIVGEK
+134 QVEYYERSKIVGEK

-165 RSGKPNEWYPS
+165 CSGQPNEWYPS
-176 GVVKDYY
+176 GIVKDYY

-213 LNSDEK
+213 LNSDAK

-250 RLDKTEL
+250 RLNTTEL
-257 ELEISSTN
+257 QLEISNTN

-305 LKEGEATITAISW
+305 LKEGVSTITAISW

-324 KCKVRVTKPAVPV
+324 KCTVRVTKSAVPV
-337 TDITVDK
+337 TNITVDK

-349 NIDETGDI
+349 NINETGDI

-363 SNATNQTLVWESSD
+363 SNATNKTLVWESSD

-391 KEGKSIITATSI
+391 KEGKSTITATSI
-403 AGGKQVSCEVYVKD
+403 AGGKQASCVVYVKD

-422 LEDINLEKTEY
+422 LTDIQLEKTDY
-433 QININEAIDIPFEI
+433 QININQAVDIPFTI
-447 TPENATNAE
+447 TPENATNAA

-463 PDILRVYNNRF
+463 PDVLRVYNNRF
-474 RGLQA
+474 RGLKA

-486 RTRIG
+486 RTRTG

-506 TVQDIILD
+506 KVQDIVLD
-514 KTEYTINEDE
+514 KTEYTVNENQ
-524 AVDIPFKVK
+524 AVDISFKVT

-538 NGELDWISS
+538 NAELDWISS
-547 NPDILR
+547 NPNILR

-581 RIQVRVVKPGKTY
+581 RIQVKVVKPGKTY
-594 VESVTTDQEEYT
+594 VESVTTDQAEYT
-606 AYVGQAI
+606 AYIGQAI
-613 DLTYDYAPTNSENA
+613 DLSYNYAPANSNNA
-627 QFEWYAEDQEIIR
+627 QFEWYAENPNIIR

-649 KEGTTNIV
+649 AKGTTNIV

-669 KVTIKGSQ
+669 KVTIKDPGK
-677 VNVQDII
+677 VKDIV
-684 LDQTEYTVDENEA
+684 LNTTQYTVYENEA

-705 PEYATNAEFDWI
+705 PQYATNAQFDWI

-733 LKEGVAEVIVRTR
+733 LKEGVADVIVRTR

-753 IKVKVQKPGKV
+753 IKVKVQKKGKV
-764 YVEDIITDKE
+764 YVKDITTDKE
-774 EYVASVDEAVDL
+774 EYVAKVNEAVDL
-786 TYTCTPQNS
+786 TYSCTPQNS
-795 ENTQLEWY
+795 QNAQLEWY

-835 FEKKVKVTIQ
+835 FEKKIKVTIQ

>member
-1 MVKRVFQIIM
+1 MKRVFQIIM
-11 IMIMTF
+11 IMIVAF
-17 AFIGI
+17 VFIGI
-22 LQTVVNAADEEGN
+22 LQTTVNAADEEGN
-35 VVVVLDPGHGGS
+35 LVIVLDPGHGGS
-47 DPGAANSRFGLRES
+47 DPGASNSRFGLKES
-61 EINYKIAIYAK
+61 DINYKIATYAK
-72 EELEKYEGVKV
+72 QELERYEGVKV
-83 YLTRYADN
+83 YLTRYADC
-91 PSIYDRGEFAKN
+91 PSIYDRGEFAKR

-114 NSSTSQSARGAEIW
+114 NSSGSQSARGAEVW

-134 QVEYYEGSKIVGEK
+134 QVEYYERSKIVGEK

-165 RSGKPNEWYPS
+165 RSGQPNEWYPS
-176 GVVKDYY
+176 GIVKDYY

-213 LNSDEK
+213 LNSDAK

-250 RLDKTEL
+250 RLNTTEL
-257 ELEISSTN
+257 QLEISNTN

-273 TIITPTNAYMQG
+273 TLITPTNAYMQG

-324 KCKVRVTKPAVPV
+324 KCKVKVTRATVPV
-337 TDITVDK
+337 TNITVDK

-349 NIDETGDI
+349 NINETGDI
-357 IVSFNP
+357 IVSFTP
-363 SNATNQTLVWESSD
+363 SNATNKALSWESSD

-391 KEGKSIITATSI
+391 KEGKSTITATSI
-403 AGGKQVSCEVYVKD
+403 AGGKQVSCVVYVKD

-422 LEDINLEKTEY
+422 LTDIQLEKTDY
-433 QININEAIDIPFEI
+433 QININQAVDIPFEV
-447 TPENATNAE
+447 TPKNATNAE

-463 PDILRVYNNRF
+463 PDVLRVYNNRF
-474 RGLQA
+474 RGLKA

-486 RTRIG
+486 RTRTG

-506 TVQDIILD
+506 TVKDIVLD
-514 KTEYTINEDE
+514 KTEYTVNENQ
-524 AVDIPFKVK
+524 AVDIPFKVT

-538 NGELDWISS
+538 NAELDWISS
-547 NPDILR
+547 NPNILR

-581 RIQVRVVKPGKTY
+581 RIQVKVVKPGKIY
-594 VESVTTDQEEYT
+594 VESVTTDQTEYT
-606 AYVGQAI
+606 AYIGQAI
-613 DLTYDYAPTNSENA
+613 DLSYNYAPSNSTNA
-627 QFEWYAEDQEIIR
+627 KFEWYAENPNIIR

-649 KEGTTNIV
+649 AKGTTNIV

-664 YVKKI
+664 FVKKI
-669 KVTIKGSQ
+669 KVTIKDPGK
-677 VNVQDII
+677 VKDIV
-684 LDQTEYTVDENEA
+684 LNTTQYTVYENEA
-697 VDIPFSYT
+697 IDIPFSYT
-705 PEYATNAEFDWI
+705 PQYATNAQFDWI

-733 LKEGVAEVIVRTR
+733 LKEGVADVIVRTR

-753 IKVKVQKPGKV
+753 ITVKVQKKGKV
-764 YVEDIITDKE
+764 YVKDITTDKE
-774 EYVASVDEAVDL
+774 EYVAKVNEAVDL

-795 ENTQLEWY
+795 QNTQLEWY
-803 AENPE
+803 AENPQ

-821 KGTTYIVVRTLDGM
+821 KGTTNIVVRTLDGM
-835 FEKKVKVTIQ
+835 FEKKIKVTIQ